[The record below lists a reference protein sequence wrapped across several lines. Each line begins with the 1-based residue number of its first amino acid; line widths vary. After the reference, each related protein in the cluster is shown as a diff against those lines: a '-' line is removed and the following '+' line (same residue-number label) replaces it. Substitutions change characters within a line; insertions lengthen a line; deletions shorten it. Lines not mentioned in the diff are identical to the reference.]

1 MGGPGKFP
9 LNSAIVDGPTI
20 EEAGPELEW
29 HGGDLVGSSPLSVLP
44 KRLFLGS
51 TAANMLRVLGAD
63 AGGARDQLSAANL
76 L

>member
-1 MGGPGKFP
+1 
-9 LNSAIVDGPTI
+9 
-20 EEAGPELEW
+20 
-29 HGGDLVGSSPLSVLP
+29 VLP
-44 KRLFLGS
+44 QRLFLGS

>member
-1 MGGPGKFP
+1 M
-9 LNSAIVDGPTI
+9 NSAIVDGPTI
-20 EEAGPELEW
+20 EEARVRKLEW
-29 HGGDLVGSSPLSVLP
+29 HDGDLVGSSPLTVLP